1 MLRLSH
7 SPSRDASAGET
18 VAKQTAIVEM
28 LHSLLDAV
36 SEGFAAD
43 REYERLMSMGMGHDS
58 ALKGALSV
66 TSHSEEASAR
76 GTSIQS
82 AFLILA
88 AAVGAWIDRR
98 REQKMLAR
106 LDEHL
111 LRDIGLTRS
120 RHSAEVKP
128 LSVVDTA

>member
-1 MLRLSH
+1 MS
-7 SPSRDASAGET
+7 
-18 VAKQTAIVEM
+18 AIVEM
-28 LHSLLDAV
+28 LHSLLDAI
-36 SEGFAAD
+36 SEGFAAH
-43 REYERLMSMGMGHDS
+43 REYERLMSMGIGHDS

-88 AAVGAWIDRR
+88 ATIGAWIDRR

-106 LDEHL
+106 LDERL